1 MSSLS
6 EKPSQTQLVGSLF
19 LFAGIAIWALIL
31 LETTAEIPLDM
42 PRLWSQHRPLWGL
55 IGLGFFAGGWKLQ
68 RSTPMAQRE
77 WNPGPPGRRF
87 RRLIVYS
94 RPDCHL
100 CDDAKAV
107 LANYLDY
114 LPEIEEIN
122 IDTRPELQER
132 FGTSIPVVQ
141 LDDVIRFR
149 GRVDEIL
156 LRRLIEGGD
165 ILEVANA
172 GEGDDRG

>member
-1 MSSLS
+1 MSSTS
-6 EKPSQTQLVGSLF
+6 DKPSQTQVIGGVLLY
-19 LFAGIAIWALIL
+19 AGIAIWALIL
-31 LETTAEIPLDM
+31 LDTAVELPVDM
-42 PRLWSQHRPLWGL
+42 PRTWYLHRPLWGL
-55 IGLGFFAGGWKLQ
+55 IGLGLFAGGWKLQ
-68 RSTPMAQRE
+68 RAVAIAPQS

-114 LPEIEEIN
+114 LPDIEEIN

-132 FGTSIPVVQ
+132 FGTSIPIVQ
-141 LDDVIRFR
+141 LDDQIRFR

-156 LRRLIEGGD
+156 LRRLIEGA
-165 ILEVANA
+165 EVAGVDA
-172 GEGDDRG
+172 ASGES